1 MAGYIGGK
9 VAVSSPQQI
18 ETKHTITATANQT
31 SIPNIG
37 YTVGAVHVY
46 QNGVRL
52 IDGTDFTAT
61 NGSTVTLETGATE
74 GDQIVIVSHGS
85 FETGDVVSKASGGT
99 FAAAMN
105 YPGGA
110 VTGNVTFGDSNK
122 IFMGASSDLSL
133 YHDGSNSYLQDG
145 GTGYLVISSDGPGV
159 RINSDTAE
167 VMADFTPNGAAT
179 LYHNNAAKL
188 ATTATGIDVTG
199 AITVGG
205 AALGSGGMEFIAS
218 SGVIDDAANAAF
230 TQFDATKYDHYQ
242 FWFQNVIPVTDDVQ
256 LHGFTSSD
264 GGSSYDAG
272 SSDYRTHS
280 VAEGTSVAFGF
291 LLNGL
296 GNIGSASGETGINSI
311 FGVMS
316 PHLATFTSVNAD
328 GGSVVNRDGK
338 THGSAYFASG
348 FTRRSAADV
357 DAIKFAFSSGNIE
370 SGEIVMYGIAN
381 GS

>member
-9 VAVSSPQQI
+9 VAISSPQQI
-18 ETKHTITATANQT
+18 ETKHTVTATASQT
-31 SIPNIG
+31 SITNVG

-52 IDGTDFTAT
+52 VDGTDYTAT
-61 NGSTVTLETGATE
+61 NGTTVTLSTGATE

-122 IFMGASSDLSL
+122 IFMGTSSDLSL

-145 GTGYLVISSDGPGV
+145 GTGYLVISSNGPGV
-159 RINSDTAE
+159 RINSDSAE

-179 LYHNNAAKL
+179 LYHNNAAKV

-218 SGVIDDAANAAF
+218 SGAISNAANVSF
-230 TQFDATKYDHYQ
+230 TGFDASKYDHYK
-242 FWFQNVIPVTDDVQ
+242 FFFQYVIPATDNVN
-256 LHGFTSSD
+256 LLGHASTD
-264 GGSSYDAG
+264 GGSSYDSTNGNYHIPDYTDKTGFSVTPHGLSVGSDTNEYGFSGEFTLYAPHSTAYTYSHSTGVHMNQAG
-272 SSDYRTHS
+272 STRIDVVTQ
-280 VAEGTSVAFGF
+280 
-291 LLNGL
+291 
-296 GNIGSASGETGINSI
+296 ASIK
-311 FGVMS
+311 
-316 PHLATFTSVNAD
+316 LA
-328 GGSVVNRDGK
+328 
-338 THGSAYFASG
+338 
-348 FTRRSAADV
+348 AADV
-357 DAIKFAFSSGNIE
+357 DAIQFAFSSGNIE
-370 SGEIVMYGIAN
+370 SGEITMFGIVN
-381 GS
+381 S